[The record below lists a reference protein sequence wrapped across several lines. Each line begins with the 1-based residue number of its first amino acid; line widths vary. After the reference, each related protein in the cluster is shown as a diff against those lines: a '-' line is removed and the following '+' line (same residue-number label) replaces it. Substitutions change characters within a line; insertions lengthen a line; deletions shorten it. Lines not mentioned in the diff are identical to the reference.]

1 MPPVNSVARYRAKM
15 DVNEL
20 GTAMSYITMGF
31 SASGGAAKSDGGKG
45 GKGGKKGGDK
55 KKAAPKAKDDDDFDL
70 FGDDD
75 DDELGAG
82 EEGMSEFAKK
92 AAAAKAAKEKEIASK
107 KRIEKSL
114 VALEVKPW
122 EADTDLTALWKKI
135 VATQQ
140 EGLSWGENM
149 ELEEVAYGIKKIIM
163 TCTVVDDLVSA
174 DDITEKIEAFEEE
187 VQSVNMLS
195 MNKIA

>member
-1 MPPVNSVARYRAKM
+1 MPLL
-15 DVNEL
+15 L
-20 GTAMSYITMGF
+20 GEGVTVSKTTKFAILKPP
-31 SASGGAAKSDGGKG
+31 ASGSGGG
-45 GKGGKKGGDK
+45 N
-55 KKAAPKAKDDDDFDL
+55 DDFDL

-75 DDELGAG
+75 EELGAG
-82 EEGMSEFAKK
+82 EEGMSAFAKK

-135 VATQQ
+135 IATQQ